1 MLIRAFITHKLDE
14 RFADCQD
21 RFSVNKG
28 TKSIALSDG
37 MSESIFQKIWAEI
50 LVDKYVNDPGWIP
63 KTDSLLSLCNEWKD
77 KVDSIIPNLSPSAQ
91 RRTKNSLALHKSAGA
106 TFVGIRFT
114 NNNSWEG
121 CVIGDSCAIEIEE
134 DSKSP
139 IFHTSQKGDFDN
151 SPDYLDSDPKKK
163 GKGEVLPINGTLSKG
178 KKLLLVSDPFS
189 DYIYKHKDDETITSI
204 LSDLLAVHNHEEF
217 ENLVK
222 KFRDNGMH
230 NDDSTLIIIEA
241 DHESSEGEWIDNIQE
256 LIDQEQKTKTL
267 IYKPKVEQQKPDPN
281 SYILTLKNI
290 KTILYDEEVNIAG
303 IISTSIEEDMKKFFD
318 SIDWLHHKKKKA
330 ELSAKKATDRII
342 KYLINK
348 ISDDTSFHI

>member
-21 RFSVNKG
+21 RFSVNKD

-50 LVDKYVNDPGWIP
+50 LVNRYTNDTNWIP
-63 KTDSLLSLCNEWKD
+63 NVDNLVPLCTEWRER
-77 KVDSIIPNLSPSAQ
+77 VDSIVPTLSPSAQ
-91 RRTKNSLALHKSAGA
+91 RRTKNSLALQKSAGA

-114 NNNSWEG
+114 DNNKWEG
-121 CVIGDSCAIEIEE
+121 YVIGDSCAIEIEE
-134 DSKSP
+134 DSKTLT
-139 IFHTSQKGDFDN
+139 FHTSQKGDFDN
-151 SPDYLDSDPKKK
+151 SPDYLDSNSKKK
-163 GKGEVLPINGTLSKG
+163 GKGEVLPINGTLSNG

-189 DYIYKHKDDETITSI
+189 DYLYKHKDDEIIASI

-222 KFRDNGMH
+222 RFRDNGMH
-230 NDDSTLIIIEA
+230 NDDSTLIIIEK
-241 DHESSEGEWIDNIQE
+241 DSNSEEEWIDDIQN
-256 LIDQEQKTKTL
+256 LIDQEQKTKSLT
-267 IYKPKVEQQKPDPN
+267 YEPEVEQQKSAPN
-281 SYILTLKNI
+281 PCNFTLENI
-290 KTILYDEEVNIAG
+290 KAILHNEEVNIAG
-303 IISTSIEEDMKKFFD
+303 IISTSIEENFKKVFD
-318 SIDWLHHKKKKA
+318 SFDWCLHKKRKA
-330 ELSAKKATDRII
+330 ELSARNATDRII